1 MLRNVKNH
9 KIDVT
14 PRTIKFRYDAPWYL
28 GSMKFRCH
36 IRAALM
42 LHRNSVPFLR
52 SQKWKAIMT
61 ELQENR
67 VWKGIIYELKI
78 RKERNERIL
87 FRKKKKKPAKSY
99 IKLKAESQN
108 HPESRKKKQS
118 KKKIKKGNW
127 IKILMTLIKTVRFVG
142 LNPKKSAKTFQ
153 ISIKTGKRI
162 SIDCSILFLFL
173 TDPSSTNL
181 RSNAR

>member
-1 MLRNVKNH
+1 MGIQKKRNPCQHLDLRLTPIRRFHVAMLRNVKNH

-67 VWKGIIYELKI
+67 VWKGILYELKI

-99 IKLKAESQN
+99 IKLKTESQN
-108 HPESRKKKQS
+108 HPESKKKQS
-118 KKKIKKGNW
+118 KKKKKKGKLDQDFNDANQDSSFRR
-127 IKILMTLIKTVRFVG
+127 IKPQKICKDVPNI
-142 LNPKKSAKTFQ
+142 N
-153 ISIKTGKRI
+153 
-162 SIDCSILFLFL
+162 
-173 TDPSSTNL
+173 
-181 RSNAR
+181 

>member
-42 LHRNSVPFLR
+42 LHRNSGPFL
-52 SQKWKAIMT
+52 

-67 VWKGIIYELKI
+67 VWKGILYELKI
-78 RKERNERIL
+78 SKERNERIF
-87 FRKKKKKPAKSY
+87 FRKKKETRQIVHKIKSR
-99 IKLKAESQN
+99 IPELPRISKKAEQ
-108 HPESRKKKQS
+108 K
-118 KKKIKKGNW
+118 
-127 IKILMTLIKTVRFVG
+127 
-142 LNPKKSAKTFQ
+142 
-153 ISIKTGKRI
+153 
-162 SIDCSILFLFL
+162 
-173 TDPSSTNL
+173 
-181 RSNAR
+181 